1 LGTIKQARKNLLLRR
16 SFNPFLLLL
25 LISSKTFSN
34 IMNNNPQSPLQVL
47 MAQSKTTWSGC
58 IEIEEPKDPAIV
70 WNVYLLQGKIQY
82 ITTNLGQ
89 QERLEYLWQKFKLG
103 SDCLQI
109 DQEQEGSEYV
119 QLCQALSNQ
128 QPTEADVKKQLFRF
142 CREGL
147 VNILSIEQTNIELV
161 PTRRINKSVVSFSL
175 EQLGEKLEDQVK
187 IGKYIRGYISSPF
200 SRLYLEQK
208 NALKFYQIWK
218 PKYTTPELA
227 EVAERHKLSVFVSL
241 FVAKNSFYQIATK
254 TNADLNFLAKHLQQS
269 VVEKLIDLLPFKEL
283 TAEELQLKQQ
293 LQEQNSPTPQNIG
306 VGKTASGE
314 GISTLV
320 ACIDDS
326 KAVQKQVKMTLEAG
340 GYQVLSILDP
350 TLALKQ
356 LSQQQ
361 PAVIFLDINMPNM
374 NGYDLCSLL
383 RKSERFKDI
392 PIVMLTG
399 RDGMI
404 DRVRAKIVGAT
415 DYLTKPCDPNKLITL
430 TKVLEKSAIVAS

>member
-1 LGTIKQARKNLLLRR
+1 
-16 SFNPFLLLL
+16 
-25 LISSKTFSN
+25 
-34 IMNNNPQSPLQVL
+34 MNNNFQSPLQVL
-47 MAQSKTTWSGC
+47 IAKSKTTWSGC
-58 IEIEEPKDPAIV
+58 IEIEEPKDPSIS

-82 ITTNLGQ
+82 INTNLGQ
-89 QERLEYLWQKFKLG
+89 QERLDYLWQRFKLG
-103 SDCLQI
+103 SECPQVAQ
-109 DQEQEGSEYV
+109 QEVEVSEYV

-128 QPTEADVKKQLFRF
+128 QPTDTDVKKQLFRF

-147 VNILSIEQTNIELV
+147 ANVLSIEKAHIELV
-161 PTRRINKSVVSFSL
+161 PAKRINKAIVSFGL
-175 EQLGEKLEDQVK
+175 EKLGEKLEDQVK
-187 IGKYIRGYISSPF
+187 ISRHIRGYIDSPF

-218 PKYTTPELA
+218 PKYAAPELKEIA
-227 EVAERHKLSVFVSL
+227 NNHKLSTFVSL
-241 FVAKNSFYQIATK
+241 FVAKNSFYQIASK
-254 TNADLNFLAKHLQQS
+254 INADTYFLAKHLEQS
-269 VVEKLIDLLPFKEL
+269 IAEKLIDLLPFKEL
-283 TAEELQLKQQ
+283 TKEELRLKDH
-293 LQEQNSPTPQNIG
+293 LQADNS
-306 VGKTASGE
+306 ASANVVN
-314 GISTLV
+314 STDSTQTSSALV

-326 KAVQKQVKMTLEAG
+326 KTVQKQVKMTLEAG

-356 LSQQQ
+356 LSQHQ
-361 PAVIFLDINMPNM
+361 PVVIFMDINMPEL

-404 DRVRAKIVGAT
+404 DRVRAKLVGAT

-430 TKVLEKSAIVAS
+430 AKALETSVVTTN

>member
-1 LGTIKQARKNLLLRR
+1 
-16 SFNPFLLLL
+16 
-25 LISSKTFSN
+25 
-34 IMNNNPQSPLQVL
+34 MNNNFQSPLQVL
-47 MAQSKTTWSGC
+47 IAKSKTTWSGC
-58 IEIEEPKDPAIV
+58 IEIEEPKDPSIS

-82 ITTNLGQ
+82 INTNLGQ
-89 QERLEYLWQKFKLG
+89 QERLDYLWQRFKLG
-103 SDCLQI
+103 SECPQVAQ
-109 DQEQEGSEYV
+109 QEVEVSEYV

-128 QPTEADVKKQLFRF
+128 QPTDTDVKKQLFRF

-147 VNILSIEQTNIELV
+147 ANVLSIEKAHIELV
-161 PTRRINKSVVSFSL
+161 PAKRINTAIVSFGL
-175 EQLGEKLEDQVK
+175 EKLGEKLEDQVK
-187 IGKYIRGYISSPF
+187 ISRHIRGYIDSPF

-218 PKYTTPELA
+218 PKYAAPELKEIA
-227 EVAERHKLSVFVSL
+227 DNHKLSTFVSL
-241 FVAKNSFYQIATK
+241 FVAKNSFYQIASK
-254 TNADLNFLAKHLQQS
+254 INADTYFLAKHLEQS
-269 VVEKLIDLLPFKEL
+269 IAEKLIDLLPFKEL
-283 TAEELQLKQQ
+283 TKEELRLKDH
-293 LQEQNSPTPQNIG
+293 LQADNS
-306 VGKTASGE
+306 ASANVVNSTDSTQTS
-314 GISTLV
+314 STLV

-326 KAVQKQVKMTLEAG
+326 KTVQKQVKMTLEAG

-356 LSQQQ
+356 LSQHQ
-361 PAVIFLDINMPNM
+361 PVVIFMDINMPEL

-404 DRVRAKIVGAT
+404 DRVRAKLVGAT

-430 TKVLEKSAIVAS
+430 AKALETSVVTTN

>member
-1 LGTIKQARKNLLLRR
+1 
-16 SFNPFLLLL
+16 
-25 LISSKTFSN
+25 
-34 IMNNNPQSPLQVL
+34 MNNNFQSPLQVL
-47 MAQSKTTWSGC
+47 IAKSKATWSGC
-58 IEIEEPKDPAIV
+58 IEIEEPKDPSIS

-82 ITTNLGQ
+82 INTNLGQ
-89 QERLEYLWQKFKLG
+89 QERLDYLWQRFKLG
-103 SDCLQI
+103 SECPQMEQ
-109 DQEQEGSEYV
+109 QEVSEYV
-119 QLCQALSNQ
+119 QLCQALSSQ
-128 QPTEADVKKQLFRF
+128 QPTETDVKQQLFRF

-147 VNILSIEQTNIELV
+147 ANVLSIDKTHIELV
-161 PTRRINKSVVSFSL
+161 PAKRINKAIINFSL
-175 EQLGEKLEDQVK
+175 EKLSEKLEDQVK
-187 IGKYIRGYISSPF
+187 ISKHMRGYIGSPF

-218 PKYTTPELA
+218 PKYTTPELKKIA
-227 EVAERHKLSVFVSL
+227 DSHKLSTFVSL

-254 TNADLNFLAKHLQQS
+254 TNTEIYFLAKHLEES
-269 VVEKLIDLLPFKEL
+269 ITEKLIDLFPFKEL
-283 TAEELQLKQQ
+283 NTEELRLKHQV
-293 LQEQNSPTPQNIG
+293 QEDTSASPQVQPG
-306 VGKTASGE
+306 VINPANTSQS
-314 GISTLV
+314 STLV

-356 LSQQQ
+356 LSQHQ
-361 PAVIFLDINMPNM
+361 PVVIFMDINMPNL

-404 DRVRAKIVGAT
+404 DRVRAKLVGAT

-430 TKVLEKSAIVAS
+430 AKTLENVTANV

>member
-1 LGTIKQARKNLLLRR
+1 
-16 SFNPFLLLL
+16 
-25 LISSKTFSN
+25 
-34 IMNNNPQSPLQVL
+34 MNNNFQSPLQVL
-47 MAQSKTTWSGC
+47 IAKSKTTWSGC
-58 IEIEEPKDPAIV
+58 IEIEEPKDPSIS

-82 ITTNLGQ
+82 INTNLGQ
-89 QERLEYLWQKFKLG
+89 QERLDYLWQRFKLD
-103 SDCLQI
+103 SECPQVAQ
-109 DQEQEGSEYV
+109 QEVEVSEYV

-128 QPTEADVKKQLFRF
+128 QPTDTDVKKQLFRF

-147 VNILSIEQTNIELV
+147 ANVLSIEKAHIELV
-161 PTRRINKSVVSFSL
+161 PAKRINKAIVSFGL
-175 EQLGEKLEDQVK
+175 EKLGEKLEDQVK
-187 IGKYIRGYISSPF
+187 ISRHIRGYIDSPF

-218 PKYTTPELA
+218 PKYAAPELKEIA
-227 EVAERHKLSVFVSL
+227 DNHKLSTFVSL
-241 FVAKNSFYQIATK
+241 FVAKNSFYQIASK
-254 TNADLNFLAKHLQQS
+254 INADTYFLAKHLEQS
-269 VVEKLIDLLPFKEL
+269 IAEKLIDLLPFKEL
-283 TAEELQLKQQ
+283 TKEELRLKDH
-293 LQEQNSPTPQNIG
+293 LQADNLASANVVNSTDSTQ
-306 VGKTASGE
+306 TS
-314 GISTLV
+314 STLV

-326 KAVQKQVKMTLEAG
+326 KTVQKQVKMTLEAG

-356 LSQQQ
+356 LSQHQ
-361 PAVIFLDINMPNM
+361 PVVIFMDINMPEL

-404 DRVRAKIVGAT
+404 DRVRAKLVGAT

-430 TKVLEKSAIVAS
+430 AKALETSVVTTN

>member
-1 LGTIKQARKNLLLRR
+1 
-16 SFNPFLLLL
+16 
-25 LISSKTFSN
+25 
-34 IMNNNPQSPLQVL
+34 

-58 IEIEEPKDPAIV
+58 IEIEEPKDPSIS
-70 WNVYLLQGKIQY
+70 WYVYLLQGKIQY
-82 ITTNLGQ
+82 ISTNLGQ
-89 QERLEYLWQKFKLG
+89 QERLDYLWQKFKLG
-103 SDCLQI
+103 SDCFQI
-109 DQEQEGSEYV
+109 DPEQEGSEYV
-119 QLCQALSNQ
+119 QLCQALSSQ
-128 QPTEADVKKQLFRF
+128 QATEADVKKQLFRF

-147 VNILSIEQTNIELV
+147 VNILSIDKTNIELV
-161 PTRRINKSVVSFSL
+161 PTRRINKAIVSFSL
-175 EQLGEKLEDQVK
+175 EKLGEKLEDQIK
-187 IGKYIRGYISSPF
+187 INKYIRGYISSPF

-218 PKYTTPELA
+218 PKYTTPELQ
-227 EVAERHKLSVFVSL
+227 EVAEKLKLSVFVSL

-254 TNADLNFLAKHLQQS
+254 THTDINFLAKHLQQS
-269 VVEKLIDLLPFKEL
+269 VVEKFIDLLPFKEL
-283 TAEELQLKQQ
+283 TAEEIQLKQQ
-293 LQEQNSPTPQNIG
+293 QQDQQGIAGADKSVNLSSSSSPLI
-306 VGKTASGE
+306 
-314 GISTLV
+314 
-320 ACIDDS
+320 ACVDDS

-361 PAVIFLDINMPNM
+361 PVVIFLDINMPNL

-383 RKSERFKDI
+383 RKSEKFKDI

-430 TKVLEKSAIVAS
+430 TKVLEKSVVTVS

>member
-1 LGTIKQARKNLLLRR
+1 
-16 SFNPFLLLL
+16 
-25 LISSKTFSN
+25 
-34 IMNNNPQSPLQVL
+34 MNNNFQSPLQVL
-47 MAQSKTTWSGC
+47 IAKSKTTWSGC
-58 IEIEEPKDPAIV
+58 IEIEEPKDPSIS

-82 ITTNLGQ
+82 INTNLGQ
-89 QERLEYLWQKFKLG
+89 QERLDYLWQRFKLG
-103 SDCLQI
+103 SECPQVAQ
-109 DQEQEGSEYV
+109 QEVEVSEYV

-128 QPTEADVKKQLFRF
+128 QPTDTDVKKQLFRF

-147 VNILSIEQTNIELV
+147 ANVLSIEKAHIELV
-161 PTRRINKSVVSFSL
+161 PAKRINKAIVSFGL
-175 EQLGEKLEDQVK
+175 EKLGEKLEDQVK
-187 IGKYIRGYISSPF
+187 ISRHIRGYIDSPF

-218 PKYTTPELA
+218 PKYAAPELKEIA
-227 EVAERHKLSVFVSL
+227 DNHKLSTFVSL
-241 FVAKNSFYQIATK
+241 FVAKNSFYQIASK
-254 TNADLNFLAKHLQQS
+254 INADTYFLAKHLEQS
-269 VVEKLIDLLPFKEL
+269 IAEKLIDLLPFKEL
-283 TAEELQLKQQ
+283 TKEELRLKDH
-293 LQEQNSPTPQNIG
+293 LQADNSASANVVNSTDSTPT
-306 VGKTASGE
+306 S
-314 GISTLV
+314 STLV

-326 KAVQKQVKMTLEAG
+326 KTVQKQVKMTLEAG

-356 LSQQQ
+356 LSQHQ
-361 PAVIFLDINMPNM
+361 PVVIFMDINMPEL

-404 DRVRAKIVGAT
+404 DRVRAKLVGAT

-430 TKVLEKSAIVAS
+430 AKALETSVATTN

>member
-1 LGTIKQARKNLLLRR
+1 
-16 SFNPFLLLL
+16 
-25 LISSKTFSN
+25 
-34 IMNNNPQSPLQVL
+34 
-47 MAQSKTTWSGC
+47 MAKSKTTWSGC
-58 IEIEEPKDPAIV
+58 IEIEEPKDPSIS

-82 ITTNLGQ
+82 INTNLGQ
-89 QERLEYLWQKFKLG
+89 QERLDYLWQRFKLG
-103 SDCLQI
+103 SECPQVAQ
-109 DQEQEGSEYV
+109 QEVEVSEYV

-128 QPTEADVKKQLFRF
+128 QPTDTDVKKQLFRF

-147 VNILSIEQTNIELV
+147 ANVLSIEKAHIELV
-161 PTRRINKSVVSFSL
+161 PAKRINTAIVSFGL
-175 EQLGEKLEDQVK
+175 EKLGEKLEDQVK
-187 IGKYIRGYISSPF
+187 ISRHIRGYIDSPF

-218 PKYTTPELA
+218 PKYAAPELKEIA
-227 EVAERHKLSVFVSL
+227 DNHKLSTFVSL

-254 TNADLNFLAKHLQQS
+254 INADTYFLAKHLEQS
-269 VVEKLIDLLPFKEL
+269 IAEKLIDLLPFKEL
-283 TAEELQLKQQ
+283 TKEELRLKDH
-293 LQEQNSPTPQNIG
+293 LQADNS
-306 VGKTASGE
+306 ASANVVNSTDSTQTS
-314 GISTLV
+314 STLV

-326 KAVQKQVKMTLEAG
+326 KTVQKQVKMTLEAG

-356 LSQQQ
+356 LSQHQ
-361 PAVIFLDINMPNM
+361 PVVIFMDINMPEL

-404 DRVRAKIVGAT
+404 DRVRAKLVGAT

-430 TKVLEKSAIVAS
+430 AKALETSVVTTN

>member
-1 LGTIKQARKNLLLRR
+1 
-16 SFNPFLLLL
+16 
-25 LISSKTFSN
+25 
-34 IMNNNPQSPLQVL
+34 MNNNPQSPLQVL